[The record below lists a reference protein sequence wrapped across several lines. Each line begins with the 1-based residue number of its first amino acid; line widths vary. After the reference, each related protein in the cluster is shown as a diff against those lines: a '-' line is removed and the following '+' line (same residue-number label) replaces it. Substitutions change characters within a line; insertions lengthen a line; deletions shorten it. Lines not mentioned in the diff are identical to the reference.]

1 MVIQELQRLTM
12 EAAKAPQAIFEAEKK
27 LAEAEFAHE
36 RASALAYINAE
47 GTINDRTAIA
57 KLETGQL
64 RLDADIAKA
73 ELNRVRNKAK
83 QLSDAGVLNATIG
96 RQIELIFKNG
106 G

>member
-1 MVIQELQRLTM
+1 MVILELQRLTA

-27 LAEAEFAHE
+27 LAECEFAFE
-36 RASALAYINAE
+36 RASALAYLNAE
-47 GTINDRTAIA
+47 GTVVDRQSVA
-57 KLETGQL
+57 KLETGDL
-64 RLDADIAKA
+64 RLAADIAKA

-96 RQIELIFKNG
+96 RQIELLFRSG